1 MITRDLLQ
9 TNALEFYKRHKKIA
23 IYWGTGI
30 GKSKAACLCIEATDT
45 SQHPVLI
52 VADTQNARDHTWP
65 QEIAE
70 WIPHKANDIHIVCI
84 ASLTKIV
91 GEEYSL
97 IIIDEAHM
105 LTQPKMKFFNFNFYH
120 GLILLTATP
129 PEEKEKRDI
138 FKRLIEGNSLSFHI
152 DSAIKEGML
161 NNYRIIAF
169 TYEIEGLEFSKYL
182 DICRILDKAKS
193 SGNRDFINAMAGK
206 RMHYIYNLASKRALI
221 GKLVEKSAHRRKLV
235 FCPTI
240 PFADSFGYP
249 SYHSA
254 SPDKSNLD
262 KFRKGEIDTL
272 CTVQSLRAGGNYKDL
287 MYAIIAQVQGSKRN
301 LIQTLGRQLRGESG
315 KQATIWTVLAKNTID
330 FTWFRNATKE
340 LDQKK
345 IFFHSAAELMK

>member
-9 TNALEFYKRHKKIA
+9 GNALEYYKRNRTIA

-70 WIPHKANDIHIVCI
+70 WIPHKAVNVQIVCI
-84 ASLTKIV
+84 ASLHKIV
-91 GEEYSL
+91 GNEYSL

-105 LTQPKMKFFNFNFYH
+105 LTAGKMKFFNFNIYH

-129 PEEKEKRDI
+129 PEEKDKRDI
-138 FKRLIEGNSLSFHI
+138 FKRLVGTNTLSFHI
-152 DSAIKEGML
+152 DAAIQEGML

-193 SGNRDFINAMAGK
+193 SGNREFINAMAGK
-206 RMHYIYNLASKRALI
+206 RMHYIYNLASKRALV

-249 SYHSA
+249 SYHSGSA
-254 SPDKSNLD
+254 DKSNLD
-262 KFRKGEIDTL
+262 KFRKGEINTL

-287 MYAIIAQVQGSKRN
+287 MYAIIAQVQGKKRN

-315 KQATIWTVLAKNTID
+315 QTATIWTVIAKNTID
-330 FTWFRNATKE
+330 LTWFRSATKE

-345 IFFHSAAELMK
+345 IFYHPHTELLK